1 MIEKI
6 LDKRYINIVDDCVS
20 IQFQNFLLQQMH
32 APSLVWVFTTDVTNS
47 TNIKNAGFSNTPY
60 QNGTIISTAYWFLMP
75 LLYEACSKA
84 KIDVIDIIR
93 MRVGIYVNRNTDKPN
108 VPHID
113 SSEPHI
119 VGLYYLDDFDGD
131 TVFYTDETGQNEI
144 TRVEP
149 KKGRM
154 VLFDGSIY
162 HASSNPVK
170 SQYRT
175 TINFNFTG
183 NIK

>member
-1 MIEKI
+1 MIVET
-6 LDKRYINIVDDCVS
+6 LDKKYVNIIDDCVS
-20 IQFQNFLLQQMH
+20 LQFQNFLLKEMH
-32 APSLVWVFTTDVTNS
+32 SPNLVWAFITDVTDP
-47 TNIKNAGFSNTPY
+47 TKIKNTGFSNMPY
-60 QNGTIISTAYWFLMP
+60 QDGVVKSTAYWFLAP

-84 KIDVIDIIR
+84 EIDVLNILR
-93 MRVGIYVNRNTDKPN
+93 MRVGIYLNKNTNKPN
-108 VPHID
+108 SAHID
-113 SSEPHI
+113 GSEPHI

-131 TVFYTDETGQNEI
+131 TVLYSDTIGQNEMLRI
-144 TRVEP
+144 TP

-162 HASSNPVK
+162 HASSNPIE
-170 SQYRT
+170 SEYRT